1 MASSSSET
9 GFDSNFDEQISHDET
24 DSSNLSEESIQREK
38 RTGRAS
44 SKKQRVTLT
53 DAVSTI
59 LKKKS
64 SEEVK
69 PAKILSRRKAPERK
83 LAEAKLEMA
92 ARRLLRAERLVHQDV
107 AHVST
112 NLDPNHEKR
121 LRKTATRGVVQI
133 FNAIKQKIA
142 TKEQQEVERRTKKL
156 AAMNAARLQ
165 QGEHMQVKEQGA
177 LQMSFLELLKTNMT
191 NK

>member
-1 MASSSSET
+1 MSSSSET
-9 GFDSNFDEQISHDET
+9 NFDEPVSYDES
-24 DSSNLSEESIQREK
+24 DSFSPEELSPREQEEGK
-38 RTGRAS
+38 RPS
-44 SKKQRVTLT
+44 LKKQRTTLT

-69 PAKILSRRKAPERK
+69 GSKILSRRKAPERK
-83 LAEAKLEMA
+83 LAEAKLEAA

-107 AHVST
+107 AHIST

-133 FNAIKQKIA
+133 FNVIKQKIHS
-142 TKEQQEVERRTKKL
+142 KEQQEAEKRAKKMAVL
-156 AAMNAARLQ
+156 NAARMQ
-165 QGEHMQVKEQGA
+165 RGEQVQPKEQGG
-177 LQMSFLELLKTNMT
+177 LQMSFLELLKANMT